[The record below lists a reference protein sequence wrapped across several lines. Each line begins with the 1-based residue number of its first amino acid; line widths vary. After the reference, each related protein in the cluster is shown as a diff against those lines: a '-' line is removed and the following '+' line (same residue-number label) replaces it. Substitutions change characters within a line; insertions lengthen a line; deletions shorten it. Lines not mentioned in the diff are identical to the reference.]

1 MKNISLESS
10 ADPEVRA
17 RRFPAPA
24 GAPHAL
30 VSPESSA
37 RRINN
42 ETPAA
47 DEGERAAAAAE
58 ETAGPDAGAAP
69 REFSDGH
76 PSGSPSPEEPGTPR
90 GSDAEDDALAAATA
104 AVDLGGGAYGAGAG
118 GAEAGGDEVYGDDP
132 DGFSPSSPQ
141 MGAGGLAYLQN
152 WGPGGPLGMH
162 DANLGP
168 EQLETVHCPQ
178 ALVGRLIGKQGD
190 TIKDL
195 QRRSGARIQIDQN
208 FPEGTPRV
216 VTVEGSAQCVA
227 LGVQLVR
234 SLIGNSPAV
243 GNGNPGKMTT
253 FECPKALVGRVI
265 GKGGE
270 TINELQRRSGA
281 RIQIEQR
288 VPEGAPCII
297 EARRGVRV
305 FVAASLLVA
314 SAGLRAR
321 ARGGFAGSRARPSAG
336 PSQWARTSRVTAPL
350 LATRRFAF
358 VRPSTAAR
366 ALRSSSASFSARR
379 VRAASRRP
387 SWARTRRSA
396 PAISKSTVSRAFRA
410 AASSF
415 SALAALALSAFSAS
429 AAHDRSVRCATCS
442 ATRSASRSRA
452 AVARWRDAA
461 ASAPRAARFASAS
474 AASSAF
480 DSELRPSGC
489 AFAAASSSR

>member
-1 MKNISLESS
+1 
-10 ADPEVRA
+10 
-17 RRFPAPA
+17 
-24 GAPHAL
+24 
-30 VSPESSA
+30 
-37 RRINN
+37 
-42 ETPAA
+42 
-47 DEGERAAAAAE
+47 
-58 ETAGPDAGAAP
+58 
-69 REFSDGH
+69 
-76 PSGSPSPEEPGTPR
+76 
-90 GSDAEDDALAAATA
+90 
-104 AVDLGGGAYGAGAG
+104 
-118 GAEAGGDEVYGDDP
+118 
-132 DGFSPSSPQ
+132 

-162 DANLGP
+162 DASLGP

-297 EARRGVRV
+297 GARGVRM

-314 SAGLRAR
+314 PAASARARVVSRDRAR
-321 ARGGFAGSRARPSAG
+321 ARPQVQGSDAAVEEARRLTHDVMGGKRLEPFAGGVAYYGPGAPPGAG
-336 PSQWARTSRVTAPL
+336 YGIPPYLVPQTGGVDFAGG
-350 LATRRFAF
+350 LAQY
-358 VRPSTAAR
+358 S
-366 ALRSSSASFSARR
+366 
-379 VRAASRRP
+379 RAASR
-387 SWARTRRSA
+387 T
-396 PAISKSTVSRAFRA
+396 K
-410 AASSF
+410 
-415 SALAALALSAFSAS
+415 LAAKRGSG
-429 AAHDRSVRCATCS
+429 VRAP
-442 ATRSASRSRA
+442 
-452 AVARWRDAA
+452 
-461 ASAPRAARFASAS
+461 PRAPTRADPQADGRA
-474 AASSAF
+474 
-480 DSELRPSGC
+480 PSGGVLYPPPG
-489 AFAAASSSR
+489 AYGAVTPDGWTSHVDGQGRQYWHHATSGQSSWDAPPSQSP

>member
-10 ADPEVRA
+10 ADPEARA
-17 RRFPAPA
+17 RRFPEPA

-47 DEGERAAAAAE
+47 DEGERAAAAAAE

-69 REFSDGH
+69 REFSDGA

-104 AVDLGGGAYGAGAG
+104 AVDLGGGAYEAG

-162 DANLGP
+162 DASLGP

-297 EARRGVRV
+297 EVQGSDAAVEEARRLTHDVMGGKRLEPFAGGVAYYGPGAPPGAGYGIPPYLVPQTGGVDFAGGLAQYSR
-305 FVAASLLVA
+305 AARLENEKLA
-314 SAGLRAR
+314 TKADGRAPSGGVLYPPPGAYGVPPYAYAYGGGAPYAYAPYY
-321 ARGGFAGSRARPSAG
+321 ARGGLVPGAYGGPPPPPPAQAVTPDGWTSHVDGQGRQYWHHATSGQSSWDAP
-336 PSQWARTSRVTAPL
+336 PSQSP
-350 LATRRFAF
+350 
-358 VRPSTAAR
+358 
-366 ALRSSSASFSARR
+366 
-379 VRAASRRP
+379 
-387 SWARTRRSA
+387 
-396 PAISKSTVSRAFRA
+396 
-410 AASSF
+410 
-415 SALAALALSAFSAS
+415 
-429 AAHDRSVRCATCS
+429 
-442 ATRSASRSRA
+442 
-452 AVARWRDAA
+452 
-461 ASAPRAARFASAS
+461 
-474 AASSAF
+474 
-480 DSELRPSGC
+480 
-489 AFAAASSSR
+489 

>member
-10 ADPEVRA
+10 ADPEARA
-17 RRFPAPA
+17 RRFPEPA

-47 DEGERAAAAAE
+47 DEGERAAAAAAE

-69 REFSDGH
+69 REFSDGA
-76 PSGSPSPEEPGTPR
+76 PSGSPSPEEPGTPGGPTPR
-90 GSDAEDDALAAATA
+90 TTRWPRRPRPWTSAAAPTRPAAPRPAATRSTA
-104 AVDLGGGAYGAGAG
+104 TTPTASARRRRRWAPAASPTSRTGGPA
-118 GAEAGGDEVYGDDP
+118 
-132 DGFSPSSPQ
+132 
-141 MGAGGLAYLQN
+141 
-152 WGPGGPLGMH
+152 GPGHARREPR
-162 DANLGP
+162 P

-178 ALVGRLIGKQGD
+178 ARGRLIGKQGD

-288 VPEGAPCII
+288 VPERAPCII
-297 EARRGVRV
+297 EARRGVCGCPGQRRRRRG
-305 FVAASLLVA
+305 AAPH
-314 SAGLRAR
+314 AR
-321 ARGGFAGSRARPSAG
+321 RHGGKRLEPFAGGVAYYGPGAPPGAGYGIPPYLVPQTGGVDFAGGLAQYSRA
-336 PSQWARTSRVTAPL
+336 ARL
-350 LATRRFAF
+350 ENEKLATKARLRGVPRA
-358 VRPSTAAR
+358 AAR
-366 ALRSSSASFSARR
+366 ADARR
-379 VRAASRRP
+379 PAGRRPRAERRRALPAARRLRRAALRLRLRR
-387 SWARTRRSA
+387 R
-396 PAISKSTVSRAFRA
+396 RA
-410 AASSF
+410 ACAPYYGGGLVPGAYGGPPPPPPAQAVTPDGWTSHVDGQGRQYWHHATSGQSS
-415 SALAALALSAFSAS
+415 
-429 AAHDRSVRCATCS
+429 
-442 ATRSASRSRA
+442 
-452 AVARWRDAA
+452 RDAPPGQ
-461 ASAPRAARFASAS
+461 SP
-474 AASSAF
+474 
-480 DSELRPSGC
+480 
-489 AFAAASSSR
+489 